1 MSKITSKQMGIILND
16 LRRTF
21 TVAFPAASNKEELDA
36 VKSIW
41 MDHFGK
47 YDHEV
52 VNEAARLL
60 RVTAERPTL
69 RAMQDLIYQNLGIV
83 PSLTDLRSEIE
94 SILRGEPAA
103 ASASPAAALVIEQA
117 GGIFILD
124 ELGERG
130 ANIALQAF
138 FNSVRESAIMM
149 AIKGGK

>member
-103 ASASPAAALVIEQA
+103 ASASPAAALVMDQA
-117 GGIFILD
+117 GGIFYLNQM
-124 ELGERG
+124 G
-130 ANIALQAF
+130 AREAHIAVQTVI
-138 FNSVRESAIMM
+138 NSVRESAIMM